1 MMARY
6 NIQYVVTSTMDI
18 MSNGYSWDRLCV
30 DAIVGV
36 YEVGSSRLW

>member
-6 NIQYVVTSTMDI
+6 YIEYMVTSTMDV

-36 YEVGSSRLW
+36 YEVDMSRLW